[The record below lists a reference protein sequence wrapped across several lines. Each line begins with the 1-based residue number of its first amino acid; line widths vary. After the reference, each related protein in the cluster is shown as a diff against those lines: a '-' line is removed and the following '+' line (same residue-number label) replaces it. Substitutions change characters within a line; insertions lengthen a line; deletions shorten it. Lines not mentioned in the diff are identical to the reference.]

1 MGTDRVENIKII
13 APHLKEEEWR
23 KDRKKILIMDLQD
36 GSISDLRV
44 FYYLLLLKR
53 KAKIFG
59 EFREESID
67 FKLDTSRIQ
76 TDRLDII
83 GTHIL
88 ESSEQ

>member
-1 MGTDRVENIKII
+1 
-13 APHLKEEEWR
+13 
-23 KDRKKILIMDLQD
+23 MDLQD